1 MLILS
6 ITLIVFGLVFFL
18 RDLRK
23 NDLWNN
29 RYMEFPAVLE
39 IYGAG
44 KVEDIED
51 YSDELLRKL
60 TKDSSI
66 KEAPNAKKVN
76 VSIVVDMEEIK
87 GYDMWTTSKFEDEAV
102 YADCTYLS
110 FYDGSASIIMIPF
123 TEFDIMFNNYIEQK
137 KKYLSFGEVKRLF
150 VK

>member
-1 MLILS
+1 
-6 ITLIVFGLVFFL
+6 
-18 RDLRK
+18 
-23 NDLWNN
+23 
-29 RYMEFPAVLE
+29 MEFPAVLE

-150 VK
+150 VR

>member
-150 VK
+150 VR